1 MRATNKTIGCRRV
14 KPLTNW
20 QASRETHEAVTKT
33 PPQGAGK
40 VGLRGSDTL
49 SID

>member
-1 MRATNKTIGCRRV
+1 VAAYVAGDSETGCAANSCARLMRLV
-14 KPLTNW
+14 
-20 QASRETHEAVTKT
+20 KT

-40 VGLRGSDTL
+40 VGLRGSDTP